1 MISNRVMKLSE
12 FDNAVYFRLA
22 CGCDADFHDTT
33 IELEYDREF
42 NHIYLN
48 FYKEVGV
55 VDTWEDLSWFQKL
68 KLRIKKAYNILIHG
82 YFEYE
87 DCIIIKDAE
96 HIKAFIEALEY
107 GKAKLMKNDNDVD
120 DVK

>member
-12 FDNAVYFRLA
+12 FDDAVYFRLA

-33 IELEYDREF
+33 IELEYDKEL
-42 NHIYLN
+42 NDIYLH
-48 FYKEVGV
+48 FYRKVDV
-55 VDTWEDLSWFQKL
+55 VDTWENLNWFQRL

-87 DCIIIKDAE
+87 DDIIIENKE

-107 GKAKLMKNDNDVD
+107 GRDKLKEKIV
-120 DVK
+120 